1 MSFNVVVQ
9 FTPRTSYKTL
19 KHKSSGF
26 CVHPLSGT
34 PKSGTSAILWQDDCN
49 EDRLQLDLFK
59 LPGWSRIWIF
69 GILSCFIANVNTN
82 IISGVLSHGNM
93 TLKHAI
99 EHVKRVGISLVFMKI
114 PWDMGYYMVWGRYR
128 KLRSIF
134 YRLQTFCKMIGRW
147 IKG

>member
-34 PKSGTSAILWQDDCN
+34 PKSGTSTILWQDDCS

-59 LPGWSRIWIF
+59 LPGWF
-69 GILSCFIANVNTN
+69 KTVYKLSCFTANVNTN
-82 IISGVLSHGNM
+82 IISGVLSKGNM
-93 TLKHAI
+93 SLKHAI
-99 EHVKRVGISLVFMKI
+99 EHVKMLGISLVFMKS
-114 PWDMGYYMVWGRYR
+114 P
-128 KLRSIF
+128 
-134 YRLQTFCKMIGRW
+134 
-147 IKG
+147 